1 MTTRIVH
8 RPGRVTHPISRPEP
22 RVLDAPPPVDE
33 GGGGGLPTQLIL
45 PLLGGLTSVTMMV
58 VMRNGQ
64 KIFLLIAALVLV
76 VALATGLF
84 MVVSSRGQ
92 QLRRRAQS
100 RELYLDHLER
110 LRVQLDEQRDA
121 VLAQASDLH
130 PPTQLLPGVLRSP
143 ARLWE
148 RRHTDPDFGV
158 LRVGVAD
165 QVWFSLALPPP
176 QSPTQPH
183 DPALLAQAER
193 LATEMSVVSDL
204 PVAVGLDS
212 RGTAAIVGPREEC
225 LDAARTLL
233 AQAAAWH
240 SPDDLHVALVAPPA
254 HVADWAGVDQ
264 LPHLVAGRLVD
275 GPVPARRIAPTLPAL
290 ARLLGS
296 EIVDR
301 LQAASTQK
309 RAGAVGAT
317 LPTRLLVV
325 VDAEPGPAAVL
336 QSPDPDVSL
345 SDLGITVV
353 HLVRDRLD
361 EPGDVAVRLSLRPE
375 GAVLDVL
382 APDAQGDRPAPVR
395 GIRVDRTSQQTLVS
409 LARQLAPLR
418 LTRAAH
424 QVTDGHTLGDVFELL
439 GIPSVERLDLD
450 TLWLPRSASDFLRVP
465 LGYDDHGD
473 VVALDLKESAQL
485 GMGPHGICIGAT
497 GSGKSEMLRTAIL
510 GLALHHPP
518 EDLSMILVD
527 YKGGAAFAP
536 FASLPHVAG
545 LIDNLADD
553 AQLTER
559 ARASIQ
565 GEVIRRQQQL
575 KDAGHLSSIGHYRRL
590 RATDRP
596 DLPPMPHLF
605 VVIDEFGELLTA
617 EPEFTDLFLQIGRIG
632 RSIGVHLLLSSQ
644 RIEAGRLRGLDT
656 YLSYRIGLRTFSEAE
671 SQVVLDTKDAFHLPP
686 LPGYGYL
693 KVDTS
698 VYQRFRAGYVSGRV
712 DRDAGV
718 EEPLEQERPAPLI
731 LPPYNT
737 IAAGEDSDANEVSL
751 QPPSFDVERTLVD
764 AAVERLRV
772 AGRDVSP
779 VWLAPLPERMGLD
792 RVVGE
797 ARHTDLG
804 AIMGLADDPAHQD
817 QAAWVL
823 DLARGGGHVAVI
835 GAPQSG
841 RTTFLRTM
849 AVSLA
854 LTHRPE
860 QVSIYGMD
868 ATGAGLA
875 RIEGFPHVGG
885 VATRA
890 HGDRMRRL
898 IEELNGM
905 LAERE
910 RTFQSFDVD
919 SLEQLRRLH
928 AQGRLPRLPSAD
940 VVVLIDGF
948 GTLRSD
954 FEELLDPLGDLIAKG
969 GSFGIH
975 FVVTLNRWGDLR
987 IAQQTLFGTRVELRL
1002 NDPSDSIIDRKL
1014 SQTLTADRPGRA
1026 ITGDKLFAQ
1035 VALPVLEEVPDDQVV
1050 EAMEALAVRSR
1061 AAHAGPG
1068 AAPIRL
1074 LPLHLPADQLWPPH
1088 VEPEAIPFGQRQDS
1102 MDNALWELLGPDQ
1115 HLLVFGDARCGKS
1128 TLLRTL
1134 ARGLVARFTDDELI
1148 IAVMD
1153 TRGTVPA
1160 AIPDDHLAGHAA
1172 SAREARGLAVAIA
1185 RQLEQ
1190 RATTPPAAR
1199 AGQPRIV
1206 LLVDDY
1212 DILDAG
1218 GANPLEPIVPHL
1230 PSARDLAFHI
1240 VLTRPVSGVSRAL
1253 FGQTLQAIRDTS
1265 GSLFVM
1271 SGDRSEGQIAPG
1283 VRAQQLP
1290 PGRGQF
1296 VRRAER
1302 PFIVQVAMDPPT
1314 PTP

>member
-1 MTTRIVH
+1 MTTRLVH
-8 RPGRVTHPISRPEP
+8 RPGRVTRPISRPEP
-22 RVLDAPPPVDE
+22 RLLDAPPPVAE
-33 GGGGGLPTQLIL
+33 GGGGALPTQLVL

-64 KIFLLIAALVLV
+64 KIFLLIAAVVLV

-84 MVVSSRGQ
+84 MVLSSRGQ
-92 QLRRRAQS
+92 QLRQRAHA
-100 RELYLDHLER
+100 RDLYLDHLER
-110 LRVQLDEQRDA
+110 LRVDLDAQRDA
-121 VLAQASDLH
+121 ALAQAQVLH
-130 PPTQLLPGVLRSP
+130 PPTHLLPTVLRSP

-148 RRHTDPDFGV
+148 RRGGDPDFGL

-165 QVWFSLALPPP
+165 QPWLALTLPGP

-183 DPALLAQAER
+183 DPALLAQTELLVA
-193 LATEMSVVSDL
+193 EMSVVPDL
-204 PVAVGLDS
+204 PVVVDLDS
-212 RGTAAIVGPREEC
+212 VGTAAIVGPRQDC
-225 LDAARTLL
+225 LYAARTLL
-233 AQAAAWH
+233 AHAAAWH
-240 SPDDLHVALVAPPA
+240 CPDDLHIALVVPPA

-264 LPHLVAGRLVD
+264 LPHLIAGRLVD

-301 LQAASTQK
+301 LQAATTQR
-309 RAGAVGAT
+309 RAGGGRVS

-325 VDAEPGPAAVL
+325 VDGESGLAPILP
-336 QSPDPDVSL
+336 SPDPEL
-345 SDLGITVV
+345 TLADLGITVL
-353 HLVRDRLD
+353 HLVRDRLE
-361 EPGDVAVRLSLRPE
+361 EPGDVGVRLTLRPD
-375 GAVLDVL
+375 GGVLENPGGHEQSGPRSV
-382 APDAQGDRPAPVR
+382 G
-395 GIRVDRTSQQTLVS
+395 GIRVDRTGHDTLVA
-409 LARQLAPLR
+409 LARHLAPLR
-418 LTRAAH
+418 LTRTVH
-424 QVTDGHTLGDVFELL
+424 QVSDGHTLGDVFDLL
-439 GIPSVERLDLD
+439 GFASVDRLVPEQ
-450 TLWLPRSASDFLRVP
+450 LWQPRSATDFLRVP
-465 LGYDDHGD
+465 LGYDDHG
-473 VVALDLKESAQL
+473 VPLSLDLKESAQL

-497 GSGKSEMLRTAIL
+497 GSGKSELLRTIIL

-518 EDLSMILVD
+518 EDLAMILVD
-527 YKGGAAFAP
+527 YKGGAAFSP
-536 FASLPHVAG
+536 FATLPHVAG

-559 ARASIQ
+559 ARQSIQ
-565 GEVIRRQQQL
+565 GEVVRRQQQL

-596 DLPPMPHLF
+596 DLAPMPHLF

-671 SQVVLDTKDAFHLPP
+671 SQVVLETKDAFHLPP

-712 DRDAGV
+712 DPEPVPD
-718 EEPLEQERPAPLI
+718 EPLDDERPQPLL
-731 LPPYNT
+731 LPTYNT
-737 IAAGEDSDANEVSL
+737 IAAGQGSDAAEVSL
-751 QPPSFDVERTLVD
+751 QPPAFEVERTLVE
-764 AAVERLRV
+764 ATVERLRV
-772 AGRDVSP
+772 AGRDVRP
-779 VWLAPLPERMGLD
+779 VWLPPLPERMGLD

-797 ARHTDLG
+797 PRHTDLG
-804 AIMGLADDPAHQD
+804 AIMGLVDDPTHQD
-817 QAAWVL
+817 QSAWVL
-823 DLARGGGHVAVI
+823 DLARSGGHVAVI

-841 RTTFLRTM
+841 RTTVLRTL

-868 ATGAGLA
+868 ATGSGLA

-910 RTFQSFDVD
+910 RAFQSLDVD

-954 FEELLDPLGDLIAKG
+954 FEELMDPLGDLIAKG

-987 IAQQTLFGTRVELRL
+987 IAQQTLFGTRIELRL
-1002 NDPSDSIIDRKL
+1002 NDPSDSILDRKL

-1026 ITGDKLFAQ
+1026 ITGDKLFAH
-1035 VALPVLEEVPDDQVV
+1035 VALPVLEEVPNEDLA
-1050 EAMEALAVRSR
+1050 EALEALATRSR
-1061 AAHAGPG
+1061 AAHSGPG

-1074 LPLHLPADQLWPPH
+1074 LPLHLPADQLWGAH
-1088 VEPEAIPFGQRQDS
+1088 VEPESIPFGQRQDS
-1102 MDNALWELLGPDQ
+1102 MDNALWELLGADQ

-1153 TRGTVPA
+1153 TRGTVPP
-1160 AIPDDHLAGHAA
+1160 AIPEDHLGGHAP
-1172 SAREARGLAVAIA
+1172 SVREARGLALAIA
-1185 RQLEQ
+1185 KQLQ
-1190 RATTPPAAR
+1190 MRASTPAAER
-1199 AGQPRIV
+1199 AGHPRIV

-1218 GANPLEPIVPHL
+1218 GANPLEPLVPHL
-1230 PSARDLAFHI
+1230 PSARDLAFHV
-1240 VLTRPVSGVSRAL
+1240 VLTRPVSGVNRAL
-1253 FGQTLQAIRDTS
+1253 FGHTLQAIRDTS

-1271 SGDRSEGQIAPG
+1271 SGDRSEGQIVPG
-1283 VRAQQLP
+1283 IRAQQLP

-1296 VRRAER
+1296 LRRAEP
-1302 PFIVQVAMDPPT
+1302 PFLVQVAMDPPQA
-1314 PTP
+1314 